1 MNSRI
6 RLLGIGCLWLTLT
19 GCAELALAAYAV
31 NGLSLMGGVVDLW
44 QTRPQEREAVC
55 CQEDRPEETP

>member
-1 MNSRI
+1 MIRI
-6 RLLGIGCLWLTLT
+6 IGIGCLWLTLT

-31 NGLSLMGGVVDLW
+31 NGLSLMGGIVELW
-44 QTRPQEREAVC
+44 QARPQGGGAAC

>member
-1 MNSRI
+1 MI
-6 RLLGIGCLWLTLT
+6 RVIGIGCLWLTLT

-31 NGLSLMGGVVDLW
+31 NGLSLMGGIVELW
-44 QTRPQEREAVC
+44 QARPQTVKAC